1 MSSLVMTDTQYA
13 KQILCPRQKREK
25 SNTIRLFR
33 ARGVLG
39 DSLGTL
45 RNSVLGQLSG
55 KDEAD
60 TVKWSVGVIES
71 IETRD
76 THEVWISR
84 EEMVDFLL

>member
-25 SNTIRLFR
+25 SNTSRLFR

-45 RNSVLGQLSG
+45 GNGVLRELTWE
-55 KDEAD
+55 DETD
-60 TVKWSVGVIES
+60 T
-71 IETRD
+71 RM
-76 THEVWISR
+76 R
-84 EEMVDFLL
+84 